1 MAAERE
7 RVLAAIQTAQ
17 GCAAAVRS
25 RPDVAPYIRRVN
37 GPGGTAAT
45 AEQMA
50 DPALPTPEEARAAGV
65 FARAV
70 RPCGV
75 ELARS
80 LGLVSMRMGQI
91 ASNMNEDR
99 RSLIQARERREIGW
113 GHGLHKLAAQ
123 HASGRDERCAR
134 MRSRERKPG
143 LHGSPE
149 RWMPGCGLGPL
160 PSGAPGVARA
170 GSPRTRPPRP
180 AAGWPCAGG
189 RRPWR
194 LA

>member
-1 MAAERE
+1 M
-7 RVLAAIQTAQ
+7 LAAIQTAQ

-50 DPALPTPEEARAAGV
+50 DPALPTPEEVRAAGV
-65 FARAV
+65 F
-70 RPCGV
+70 
-75 ELARS
+75 ARS

-99 RSLIQARERREIGW
+99 RSLIQSWERREIGW

-123 HASGRDERCAR
+123 RASGRDERCAR
-134 MRSRERKPG
+134 MRSRERKLG
-143 LHGSPE
+143 LYGSPE
-149 RWMPGCGLGPL
+149 RRMPGYGLGPL
-160 PSGAPGVARA
+160 PGGAPGVTRA
-170 GSPRTRPPRP
+170 DSSRIRPPRP
-180 AAGWPCAGG
+180 ASW
-189 RRPWR
+189 
-194 LA
+194 